1 MANQKGGV
9 AKTSS
14 TRNLA
19 YSLAEMGQKVLAV
32 DFDPQTNLTISFGIA
47 PTTVKESTAS
57 LMMKMLMEETLPD
70 RSSYILHIGNI
81 DLIPS
86 KKALTVA
93 EVNMLIERQD
103 DCLDKLLAP
112 LRQDYDYILVDTGP
126 SLGSLTDVELRK
138 NTDVNTGW
146 LSSEP
151 LTQYEYLTRLDGS
164 KVAISVTIPTFAKG
178 GSGKVESGDIIM
190 LFATDKDTGE
200 TTQPPELRYVEVLA
214 ATQSSGTD
222 KEYQMPQE
230 DKEKENPEE
239 TLPATITLL
248 VNTEQARI
256 LANLEESNKLH
267 LAFVYRGTREN
278 AEKFLTSQE
287 KFFTDKGMG
296 TENGV
301 QSAVPDVPEMT
312 ESTNGKSVEQES
324 AEKQEVKNADGE

>member
-1 MANQKGGV
+1 LNKNIFKNRTIIGAV
-9 AKTSS
+9 CILLS
-14 TRNLA
+14 
-19 YSLAEMGQKVLAV
+19 VLV
-32 DFDPQTNLTISFGIA
+32 CFGITPLFNA
-47 PTTVKESTAS
+47 GLKAQTEAVRVKAEVIPRGTYITADMVEVYTRGVSGMDGSTATS
-57 LMMKMLMEETLPD
+57 LD
-70 RSSYILHIGNI
+70 
-81 DLIPS
+81 
-86 KKALTVA
+86 
-93 EVNMLIERQD
+93 EVVGR
-103 DCLDKLLAP
+103 
-112 LRQDYDYILVDTGP
+112 Y
-126 SLGSLTDVELRK
+126 TDVELRK

-222 KEYQMPQE
+222 KEYQIQQE
-230 DKEKENPEE
+230 EKEKDNPEE

-267 LAFVYRGTREN
+267 LAFVYRGTRDN

-287 KFFTDKGMG
+287 KFFADKGMG

-301 QSAVPDVPEMT
+301 QSTVPDASAMT
-312 ESTNGKSVEQES
+312 ESANDKSAEQES